1 MPVNHTAKEAPAS
14 VHFAIVLCLF
24 EREHDPFFALPRMTS
39 IRSLEVQTHPNWHAV
54 VRGDGL
60 AGPALPRARQMLRQS
75 AIPADNIDWA
85 NLPAGEREAVRY
97 KGDRHLVWLIAGARC
112 LNAALDTIASSRRG
126 ATHVARLDDDDRW
139 AANHLQHLAAAFLQ
153 VPRAGFAYTQ
163 SAMRLPSVGVRPKRV
178 DTRRPAACTSDRTPC
193 RLLLVPPIPCT
204 VTHSTVSWALDSR
217 AVSLR
222 YRDAEQQL
230 AARRLKKEH
239 RPIYNCNGDDCG
251 RDLCGNST
259 AGYDQQRVWA
269 TDADM
274 WDRMWDLQVTQGLVS
289 VLVPRVTVT
298 YTGVVDKRK
307 LLQAIFYCS
316 NRSELADP
324 LGSILKCSV
333 DLERRRLH
341 RMHGRD
347 ASPMKRRL
355 QQTHSEPRA
364 SDGCGQAHAIM
375 RHNISRR
382 RTPQK
387 ARNHAHRATQNA
399 TGGALMMRRSA
410 QPYGGVQTLRTLAT
424 VPLKP
429 LAGVKHR
436 DYNFG
441 MAGGAAARGNPTR
454 LGLGP
459 ALSCLN
465 ACPILAVLAV
475 LAVSATLWYVRELR
489 RADGERFTSLA
500 RRGSLITAV
509 AQNSFG
515 ILWLRHGRT
524 APGSRDD
531 PAAVVVLLAE
541 VLKLLAC
548 LSFLLIARGG
558 PTGMLHELREAIWRR
573 KLDTLKLCVPSGCY
587 AIGNNLQFVAAQ
599 HLSAV
604 MLHMVE
610 RTKVLGTACFGVIIL
625 QTSLRSNQWLALL
638 LIVVG
643 VFLAQSHHEE
653 ASDGQ
658 PTPNVFLGICAALA
672 VSLVSSFSGVWL
684 ELVLKSDQTPLAL
697 RNVQLALYSI
707 PLQLLVCHH
716 FGHPLLVPL
725 SWISS
730 LLAIN
735 LAFAGLLVATI
746 VRFADN
752 NLKNLAQALAT
763 IVSALA
769 SIPLFGFQPNLAFGI
784 GAALVVGGVFLW
796 AAKCGSP

>member
-1 MPVNHTAKEAPAS
+1 M
-14 VHFAIVLCLF
+14 HFAIVLCLF
-24 EREHDPFFALPRMTS
+24 EREYDPFFALPRMTS
-39 IRSLEVQTHPNWHAV
+39 IRSLEVQTHLNWHAV

-97 KGDRHLVWLIAGARC
+97 KGDRHLVWLIAGTRC
-112 LNAALDTIASSRRG
+112 LNAALDAVASSRRG
-126 ATHVARLDDDDRW
+126 ATHVARLDDGDRW
-139 AANHLQHLAAAFLQ
+139 AANHLQHLATAFLQ

-204 VTHSTVSWALDSR
+204 LTHSTVSWSLDST

-230 AARRLKKEH
+230 AAPRLKKEH
-239 RPIYNCNGDDCG
+239 RPIYNCNGNDCG

-269 TDADM
+269 ADADM
-274 WDRMWDLQVTQGLVS
+274 WDRMWDLQVTLGLVS
-289 VLVPRVTVT
+289 VLVPRVTVM
-298 YTGVVDKRK
+298 YTGVVDKRR
-307 LLQAIFYCS
+307 LLQAIFYC
-316 NRSELADP
+316 NNHSELADP
-324 LGSILKCSV
+324 LGSILRCSV
-333 DLERRRLH
+333 DLERRRLQ
-341 RMHGRD
+341 RMHGEN
-347 ASPMKRRL
+347 ASPMKRQL
-355 QQTHSEPRA
+355 QQTHGEPST
-364 SDGCGQAHAIM
+364 SDECGQAHAIM

-399 TGGALMMRRSA
+399 TGGALMRHSA
-410 QPYGGVQTLRTLAT
+410 QLYGGVQTSRTLAT
-424 VPLKP
+424 VPLKN
-429 LAGVKHR
+429 LAGGRHR
-436 DYNFG
+436 DYNLG
-441 MAGGAAARGNPTR
+441 LGIAGGAAARGPPT
-454 LGLGP
+454 LLP
-459 ALSCLN
+459 LSCFN
-465 ACPILAVLAV
+465 TFSILAVLASV
-475 LAVSATLWYVRELR
+475 TLWYMRELR
-489 RADGERFTSLA
+489 RADGERFTLLA

-515 ILWLRHGRT
+515 ILWLRYART

-558 PTGMLHELREAIWRR
+558 PTGMLHELREGIWRR
-573 KLDTLKLCVPSGCY
+573 KLDTLKLYVPSGCY

-610 RTKVLGTACFGVIIL
+610 RTKVLGTACFGVVIL

-658 PTPNVFLGICAALA
+658 ATPNVSLGICAALA

-684 ELVLKSDQTPLAL
+684 ELVLKSDQTSLAL

-707 PLQLLVCHH
+707 PLQLLVCRH
-716 FGHPLLVPL
+716 FGHSLLAPL
-725 SWISS
+725 SWISC

-735 LAFAGLLVATI
+735 MAFAGLLVATI
-746 VRFADN
+746 MRFADN

-763 IVSALA
+763 IVSALI
-769 SIPLFGFQPNLAFGI
+769 SIPLFRFQPNLAFGI

-796 AAKCGSP
+796 TATCGMLR